1 MFLKIKSILVY
12 INSKEILM
20 KEKGS
25 ILVLNLF
32 IITII
37 LILLGSLAMVISNE
51 IKIINYNLNR
61 IQAIYKAETAIEEAL
76 WLINNN
82 PEINETDLEAISGG
96 LIYENDYYILEAIIT
111 FKSETTIYTLTA
123 VGETDIVT
131 RQIKVNIRK
140 GDN

>member
-82 PEINETDLEAISGG
+82 FEINETDLEAISGG